1 MVSRNVWVIRIGVL
15 ACWLLVFGEWLT
27 DYYFGK
33 HFPGYSWQQESISY
47 LGQAGSPVALAVR
60 YWGFAFT
67 FLLLLFTR
75 GYWEAFRPGYLPAV
89 VSLLIAIY
97 GLGEGIGSGLF
108 PLNPP
113 ETPFTVAARW
123 HEIFSGIGD
132 SALILVPVM
141 LLRGYP
147 ERSGLR
153 RYLILVTGI
162 GLTMVL
168 LFLLAKWGATD
179 NFILSHKGVWQRVY
193 VANYHIMLL
202 VVSQLMIHR

>member
-1 MVSRNVWVIRIGVL
+1 MPKGAQKRSIG
-15 ACWLLVFGEWLT
+15 
-27 DYYFGK
+27 
-33 HFPGYSWQQESISY
+33 
-47 LGQAGSPVALAVR
+47 
-60 YWGFAFT
+60 
-67 FLLLLFTR
+67 
-75 GYWEAFRPGYLPAV
+75 AFRPGYLPAV